1 MKRFHSLS
9 RRPAVA
15 LLLCACLSATA
26 LGCRRP
32 HVEGTVSVE
41 SILKKWDQGGF
52 DTKAVVNIEGDLW
65 SAGACS
71 RGPVGG
77 LDVLICEYSSDEAA
91 GVGEKK
97 MLADWDEE
105 GIPTGA
111 VTRNTKTVLAIAD
124 RNKADRSG
132 RTVARLGKLFHTGN

>member
-1 MKRFHSLS
+1 MKILRRLS
-9 RRPAVA
+9 RRRAAA
-15 LLLCACLSATA
+15 LLLSACLAATA

-52 DTKAVVNIEGDLW
+52 DTKAVVNIESAPW

-91 GVGEKK
+91 AVGEKK

-105 GIPTGA
+105 TIATGA

-124 RNKADRSG
+124 RTKADRSG
-132 RTVARLGKLFHTGN
+132 RTIARLGSLFHARN